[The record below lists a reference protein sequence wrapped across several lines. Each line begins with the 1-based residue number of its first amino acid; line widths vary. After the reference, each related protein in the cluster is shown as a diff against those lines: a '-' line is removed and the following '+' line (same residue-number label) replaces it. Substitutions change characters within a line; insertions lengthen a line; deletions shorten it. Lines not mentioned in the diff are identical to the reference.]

1 MGRGEA
7 KRLVERGY
15 DRIAGDYLA
24 GKAPLGA
31 ETEALLRGLTA
42 GLGPEGRVLDLG
54 CGAGVPV
61 TQWLADRFRVT
72 GVDLSAAQLALA
84 REHMPGAAL
93 VRADMGTIAFA
104 PGSFD
109 AVVSCYAIIHLPR
122 EEHPA
127 LLASIARWLRP
138 SGRFL
143 ATWAMGEWE
152 GHEDDWL
159 GWGAPMWWSH
169 YDEATNLRLLR
180 EAGFTIEHAEQRV
193 GAERWLWAL
202 CRLTIDE
209 EGHSALGTR
218 HSQRRP
224 TTNDGRQCYE

>member
-1 MGRGEA
+1 MSERVEA
-7 KRLVERGY
+7 KRLVARGY
-15 DRIAGDYLA
+15 DRIAEEYLA
-24 GKAPLGA
+24 SKEGLDQQI
-31 ETEALLRGLTA
+31 EALLRGLTA
-42 GLGPEGRVLDLG
+42 GLGPEARVLDLG

-61 TQWLADRFRVT
+61 TQWLAERFRVT
-72 GVDLSAAQLALA
+72 GVDLSATQLALA
-84 REHMPGAAL
+84 REQMPGASL

-138 SGRFL
+138 GGRFL
-143 ATWAMGEWE
+143 ATWALGEWE
-152 GHEDDWL
+152 GREEDWL

-169 YDEATNLRLLR
+169 HDEATNLRLLR
-180 EAGFTIEHAEQRV
+180 EAGFAIEHAERRM

-202 CRLTIDE
+202 CRVMRDE
-209 EGHSALGTR
+209 
-218 HSQRRP
+218 
-224 TTNDGRQCYE
+224 

>member
-1 MGRGEA
+1 MGRVGA

-15 DRIAGDYLA
+15 DQIAGEYLA
-24 GKAPLGA
+24 GKPPLEA
-31 ETEALLRGLTA
+31 ETEALLRRLTA
-42 GLGPEGRVLDLG
+42 GLGPAARVLDLG

-61 TQWLADRFRVT
+61 TRWLAERFRVT

-84 REHMPGAAL
+84 REHLPGASL

-104 PGSFD
+104 PGSFE

-138 SGRFL
+138 GGRFL

-152 GHEDDWL
+152 GREDDWL

-180 EAGFTIEHAEQRV
+180 EAGFAIEHAERRV

-202 CRLTIDE
+202 CRL
-209 EGHSALGTR
+209 
-218 HSQRRP
+218 
-224 TTNDGRQCYE
+224 

>member
-1 MGRGEA
+1 MGRAEA
-7 KRLVERGY
+7 KRLVAQGY
-15 DRIAGDYLA
+15 DQIAGEYLA
-24 GKAPLGA
+24 SKEAIDGQI
-31 ETEALLRGLTA
+31 EALLRGLTA
-42 GLGPEGRVLDLG
+42 GLGPRARVLDLG

-61 TQWLADRFRVT
+61 TQWLAGRFRVT

-84 REHMPGAAL
+84 REHLPGAAL
-93 VRADMGTIAFA
+93 VRADMGMIAFA

-109 AVVSCYAIIHLPR
+109 AVVSCYAVIHLPR

-138 SGRFL
+138 GGRFL
-143 ATWAMGEWE
+143 ATWAMGDWE
-152 GHEDDWL
+152 GREEDWL

-180 EAGFTIEHAEQRV
+180 EAGFAIERAELRE

-202 CRLTIDE
+202 CRVMSDE
-209 EGHSALGTR
+209 
-218 HSQRRP
+218 
-224 TTNDGRQCYE
+224 

>member
-1 MGRGEA
+1 MGRGEP
-7 KRLVERGY
+7 KQVVERGY
-15 DRIAGDYLA
+15 DQIAEEYLA
-24 GKAPLGA
+24 SKEALDQQI
-31 ETEALLRGLTA
+31 EALLCGLTA
-42 GLGPEGRVLDLG
+42 GLGPGGRVLDLG

-61 TQWLADRFRVT
+61 TQWLAERFRVT

-84 REHMPGAAL
+84 REHLPGAAL
-93 VRADMGTIAFA
+93 IRGDMGTIAFA

-109 AVVSCYAIIHLPR
+109 AVMSCYAIIHLPR

-138 SGRFL
+138 GGRFL

-180 EAGFTIEHAEQRV
+180 EAGFAIEHVERRV

-202 CRLTIDE
+202 CRVTSDE
-209 EGHSALGTR
+209 
-218 HSQRRP
+218 
-224 TTNDGRQCYE
+224 

>member
-1 MGRGEA
+1 MGRAEA
-7 KRLVERGY
+7 KRLVAQGY
-15 DRIAGDYLA
+15 DQIAGEYLA
-24 GKAPLGA
+24 SKEAIDGQI
-31 ETEALLRGLTA
+31 EALLRGLTA
-42 GLGPEGRVLDLG
+42 GLGPRARVLDLG

-61 TQWLADRFRVT
+61 TQWLAGRFRVT

-84 REHMPGAAL
+84 REHLPGAAL
-93 VRADMGTIAFA
+93 VRADMGMIAFA

-138 SGRFL
+138 GGRFL
-143 ATWAMGEWE
+143 ATWAMGDWE
-152 GHEDDWL
+152 GREEDWL

-180 EAGFTIEHAEQRV
+180 EAGFAIERAELRE

-202 CRLTIDE
+202 CRVMSDE
-209 EGHSALGTR
+209 
-218 HSQRRP
+218 
-224 TTNDGRQCYE
+224 